1 MVGCR
6 DKVIKMIVA
15 HLCRNVQ
22 GFSWLQQFSSLKKKK
37 SHEINVKNVTAT
49 KDYNI
54 QLTL

>member
-22 GFSWLQQFSSLKKKK
+22 SFSWLQQFSSLKKKK
-37 SHEINVKNVTAT
+37 SHELNVKNVSY
-49 KDYNI
+49 KG
-54 QLTL
+54 L